1 MNLCLCEFMYPISL
15 RNFSHIQERLLQ
27 PLYKFLGV
35 RRKTV
40 GLPGPTN
47 PAGKLSGGW
56 LPRDAQ
62 HMTFR
67 EEMRCCLGSSLQWL
81 LLPLHFRIRLS
92 TAGLHME
99 LGHMLVSAQLGTSI
113 ALPCLLRGGRHGRLP
128 LLTWRRGLEWWGRL
142 LPCRKPQLFF
152 FLFKLCLGEFLS
164 SVWKGFFEPYKPY
177 CRRRNTL
184 LAVCRASCNRAPLS
198 FPVLQIWRRVASSP
212 WPEEV
217 MLKMHIQSRHLC
229 QSLPAL
235 AQDKVSL
242 ILVVRN

>member
-27 PLYKFLGV
+27 PLYNFLGV

-40 GLPGPTN
+40 GLPGPMN

-62 HMTFR
+62 HMMFR

-142 LPCRKPQLFF
+142 LPCRKPRLFF
-152 FLFKLCLGEFLS
+152 FFSNSAWVSFYQVFGRVFSNPTSHTAGEGILCWQYVEQVVTVHRYLFLFYRSEG
-164 SVWKGFFEPYKPY
+164 G
-177 CRRRNTL
+177 L
-184 LAVCRASCNRAPLS
+184 LLPHG
-198 FPVLQIWRRVASSP
+198 
-212 WPEEV
+212 
-217 MLKMHIQSRHLC
+217 LKR
-229 QSLPAL
+229 
-235 AQDKVSL
+235 
-242 ILVVRN
+242 